1 MIKPKEVELL
11 IIENEKLKQL
21 AKKQRRIMMA
31 NRNKED
37 KIMRLLYA
45 IRKKGIDVEQI
56 YNE

>member
-1 MIKPKEVELL
+1 LIKPKEVELL